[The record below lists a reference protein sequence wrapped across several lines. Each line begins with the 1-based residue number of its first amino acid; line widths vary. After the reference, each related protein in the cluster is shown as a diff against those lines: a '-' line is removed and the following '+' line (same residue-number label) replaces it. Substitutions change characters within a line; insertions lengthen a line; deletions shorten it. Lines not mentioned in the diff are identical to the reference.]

1 MDDYVKLFLIN
12 KFARR
17 IEDFWV
23 DFGDLMK
30 TNGIEA
36 IESLGNFL
44 EDNRGITGIPSS
56 EYERIYELIKYNIE
70 NLINGSLTKEN
81 FKNPPQRKF
90 EVNYEQD
97 YTEWGT
103 EYGSNTYE
111 AADEDLAVLFA
122 KYDDYD
128 GNFDYDFDHRESYD
142 GSADN
147 FRITD
152 ARPVGM
158 KESIKKS
165 VKKALK
171 EQYSIF
177 IKKHI

>member
-1 MDDYVKLFLIN
+1 MDEFVTLLLIN
-12 KFARR
+12 KIVRKT
-17 IEDFWV
+17 DNFWD

-36 IESLGNFL
+36 IESLKDFL
-44 EDNRGITGIPSS
+44 ENNRGITGIPGS
-56 EYERIYELIKYNIE
+56 EYERIYALIKYNIE
-70 NLINGSLTKEN
+70 NLINGSLTREN
-81 FKNPPQRKF
+81 FKNPPQQKF

-97 YTEWGT
+97 YTDWGT
-103 EYGSNTYE
+103 EYGSNKYE
-111 AADEDLAVLFA
+111 AADEDLAILFA
-122 KYDDYD
+122 KYDEYD
-128 GNFDYDFDHRESYD
+128 GNFDYDFDYRESYD

-147 FRITD
+147 FRFTD
-152 ARPVGM
+152 ATPVGM

-165 VKKALK
+165 VKMALN

>member
-17 IEDFWV
+17 IENFWV
-23 DFGDLMK
+23 DFGDLMR
-30 TNGIEA
+30 TNGIDA
-36 IESLGNFL
+36 IENLIGFL
-44 EDNRGITGIPSS
+44 NDNSGITGIPDS

-90 EVNYEQD
+90 KVNYEQD
-97 YTEWGT
+97 FTDYGV
-103 EYGSNTYE
+103 EYGTNTYE

-128 GNFDYDFDHRESYD
+128 GNFDYNFEDRESYD

-152 ARPVGM
+152 ATPIDM

-165 VKKALK
+165 IKKVLK